1 MQHVPQRPGSQ
12 PSSSSASSSIL
23 APSSNNPLAD
33 QPPIPAVMAAPERVK
48 TPATEVSV
56 PELRLS
62 APRTSGPAALPVSDS
77 GQAARLLLSPFSTK
91 DQQRA
96 VATPDL
102 SSRHHQ
108 LPVLRVGSFAESAA
122 TTPGPLTSLA
132 TSKSKANVGP
142 IDPGDFEIVDM
153 DLTGR
158 AASKPAGHVSKVR
171 SCCCGLRGILE
182 PRRTPDQ
189 AALKTRGSKVRTAC

>member
-1 MQHVPQRPGSQ
+1 M
-12 PSSSSASSSIL
+12 
-23 APSSNNPLAD
+23 
-33 QPPIPAVMAAPERVK
+33 
-48 TPATEVSV
+48 
-56 PELRLS
+56 
-62 APRTSGPAALPVSDS
+62 
-77 GQAARLLLSPFSTK
+77 
-91 DQQRA
+91 
-96 VATPDL
+96 
-102 SSRHHQ
+102 
-108 LPVLRVGSFAESAA
+108 
-122 TTPGPLTSLA
+122 TSLA